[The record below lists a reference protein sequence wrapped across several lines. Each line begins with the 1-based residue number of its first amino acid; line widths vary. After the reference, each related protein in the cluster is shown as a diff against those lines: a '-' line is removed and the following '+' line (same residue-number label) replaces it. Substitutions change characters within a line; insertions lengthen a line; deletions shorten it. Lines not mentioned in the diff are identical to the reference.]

1 MQTDPEF
8 DLAEMHAYIKE
19 RVPDGALRTHLMSRA
34 SKATHDLSCRIGI
47 EGEVCAFSVLTS
59 CGLDLVASGIKPSMP
74 DYCFGRNYI
83 EVTKP
88 RVRDQDTYDYL
99 LSRADVSQE
108 DRELFYDHV
117 QSDITQPLYKKMFGQ
132 LTRWDTASKFKSNT
146 IYLLVDLSD
155 FVGVDISS
163 SRVMHDILYGRRG
176 AKGISLDD
184 RFRWGEAP
192 INAAYL
198 HAFDLSRLAG
208 VIVIPPNGGI
218 TFYEN
223 PNCVADTSLIDVIHT
238 TDRYTD
244 GE

>member
-1 MQTDPEF
+1 
-8 DLAEMHAYIKE
+8 
-19 RVPDGALRTHLMSRA
+19 
-34 SKATHDLSCRIGI
+34 
-47 EGEVCAFSVLTS
+47 
-59 CGLDLVASGIKPSMP
+59 MP

-163 SRVMHDILYGRRG
+163 SRVMHDILYGRQG
-176 AKGISLDD
+176 TKGIRLDD

-198 HAFDLSRLAG
+198 HAFDFSRLAG

-223 PNCVADTSLIDVIHT
+223 PNCVADTSLIDGIPT
-238 TDRYTD
+238 AGRYVD